1 MPLHGKLVV
10 LKRSGRDGT
19 ELPLTATCVFGRAP
33 ECDIRIQVP
42 EVSKEHCRIELNEN
56 KEVILTNLSLVN
68 PTRIN
73 GKVIQ
78 QSKRLNHGDVITV
91 IGRSF
96 RFEYAP
102 EPTPKKKREFTTVCE
117 TLQDQQ
123 LKDPPGPQESE
134 QKEQSC
140 LKDGTNTANL
150 QSSKDQCIGDAENET
165 FSPGLEQENPSE
177 KECVSPFCELYQMI
191 KQNFS
196 TKSPWKP
203 ARGVQ
208 LKTLTSRREC
218 QKSVQGEV
226 DADECTPAPNEYLPK
241 SATPKSIRQCGKL
254 NTILTSE
261 NTGLSLSV
269 DNMSASPARKK
280 VEDASQQA
288 VTPAQQTV
296 KKGRHSCQS
305 PAQQPKTPVILEDQP
320 MTASQMKTPKRF
332 STEEVVQQIL
342 SQDTSAEVHNV
353 SIEKSL
359 DGTKTRRSKGAN
371 SESTP
376 SQCAALTPV
385 TQSGS
390 PSPAHRFSSGSA
402 QARGQNAESSSEV
415 ISGFSPKPKVT
426 DSSLRTSPRTAGK
439 KLSVSDVLC
448 ELESAAPSSGG
459 KKGDKSSSGKKRKSG
474 DLISELPQPKR
485 KRVSFGG
492 QLSPEL
498 FDKRLPPNSP
508 LRKGA
513 TPGRRSLSMLKK
525 QQSLL
530 RRASAIGLI
539 QEVHADR
546 SGSKSP
552 VCPEKKTF
560 IKGVSSRSR
569 TPSPVKKSSSSK
581 AKTPSPSS
589 QRSSKMKPEALPKNC
604 EAERSPN
611 HKSSSTTVKS
621 SLQNRC
627 LSSSEADFLS
637 LEKKKSSLP
646 VSQTS
651 ISVSSENVA
660 TQLQSRGTPCS
671 RKSLG
676 TEQKPSS
683 KTTSPDRKSLSIND
697 FLSGQ
702 TSTVRGRFSVSRIE
716 TPSPVAD
723 KSVAASES
731 IASEVSGFVTP
742 KVPLR
747 RKSLKS
753 SKKTPKSLQ
762 KSALEIFRRRKSG
775 ASRANLNVL
784 SSWADIVKFG
794 ASKPQA
800 GVVAKKQKTRGKA
813 VKKAVILKPKT
824 PAQKIKDHFS
834 TGHAASPATIVVGK
848 AHLRTVMPAGC
859 APKLV
864 PNVVLLKNMKV
875 NEDLTGVAEMF
886 STPVNLRQKTIEAR
900 VHHFPKTPQDV
911 PGLTSAEVSVM
922 KTPEETGE
930 MLVSPLSVVNMAKQ
944 GSYNDEAVLRLFSDD
959 QEFNFTCDD
968 SVRRKSERL
977 ANANVHDSETN
988 PVRYT
993 KQVAVIGRKI
1003 KTPKLKH
1010 EAVMPLTGV
1019 KRLKTPKQKM
1029 QQVEDLRGIKML
1041 LKTPKDP
1048 KMNEELSLI
1057 AVKKLLKTPKVK
1069 GQPVEDMIGIQRLMK
1084 TPKTKTP
1091 PLICTTGMK
1100 RLMCTPKP
1108 KSKPVED
1115 LVGVKRLMRTP
1126 KQKNEPVE
1134 DMVGVKRLM
1143 QTPRQKNE
1151 PVEDMVGVKRLMQTP
1166 RQKNKPVEDMVGV
1179 KRLMRT
1185 PKQKGKPVESKFGI
1199 AKLMK
1204 SPRQKAAATV
1214 EDYTGLQELMQDP
1227 VEYYVKADMVSEN
1240 PSLSDHGKVLTCA
1253 DTAIISEQPV
1263 KLFKDVQSDDPKKI
1277 ARRRPT
1283 ETVDDIE
1290 GCSTAMSSDSVLP
1303 NVRPKRGTKVSH
1315 GHSST
1320 LKVEVN
1326 KDRVASPAKPT
1337 RGRKAKPVE
1346 EFIKDEAAR
1355 NLSQNMTNHLSKQCD
1370 EGDTSTQVLS
1380 PKSIAP
1386 VQAFVKGRCTR
1397 KAAVILEN
1405 LSCSGPV
1412 RKIGSTLKVE
1422 VNQDRAASPAK
1433 LTRGRKAKPVEEFI
1447 KDEAARNL
1455 GQNMTNHL
1463 SKQCDEGDTSTQV
1476 LSPKS
1481 IAPVQ
1486 AFVKGRCTRKAAV
1499 ILENLSCSGPVRK
1512 IGSTL
1517 KVEVNQDRVASPAK
1531 LTRGRKAKPVEE
1543 FIKDEAARNLGQ
1555 NMTNHLSKQCDEG
1568 DTSTQVLSPK
1578 SIAPV
1583 QAFVKGRCTRK
1594 AAVILENLSCSGPV
1608 RKIGSTLKVEVNQD
1622 RVASPAKLTRGRKA
1636 KPVEEFMKDQAAR
1649 NLPSSGPVRK
1659 IGRGKMAKQSG
1670 EQKVILETIIKAE
1683 CVEALPPSLPEVTED
1698 QKHVNLSLG
1707 TKSNRGRKVKL
1718 DTKDGSS
1725 SEHSLEISIGQQ
1737 KDANSDN
1744 VATELQLPTSVVKC
1758 RRGRLASTVV
1768 KNTEQ
1773 PSLVEPPSK
1782 RTRHGAIDFTSQAAI
1797 PSVPSSRPEQAS
1809 KVAKSL
1815 DVVEG
1820 TTCVQPETFVEC
1832 ETKSVKKTRG
1842 SRKTGKI
1849 LDSRIVNIAVGTP
1862 SKGHETPL
1870 PLVDPSVSDDI
1881 AIEIPKKVNKKGKA
1895 TSQSKSNK
1903 ANRTSVEEAIDM
1915 NAEGGQDISKKAV
1928 TWSKEVHGETAEPL
1942 DVERQEAANH
1952 LLKTRR
1958 GRVVKKGNSQVRE
1971 PPEPV
1976 SEDAARFEKAARPLR
1991 KSRVSN
1997 LKPSQPGTDIDVPAA
2012 KQGTRRKLASEEM
2025 SKELPLDA
2033 ESFAESS
2040 KTSLTSKW
2048 TRRKAPNVEVKT
2060 EANTDKRS
2068 RASAK
2073 KAEKALEDV
2082 PTADVPQPVT
2092 RGRKRV
2098 GQHIIPLPEPESSE
2112 RKSLDKEDSGI
2123 TESTAKASNPETRRR
2138 GKSQTK
2144 PDAPS
2149 ATEAR
2154 PVRCRKR
2161 K

>member
-102 EPTPKKKREFTTVCE
+102 EPTPKKKREFTT
-117 TLQDQQ
+117 DQQ

-134 QKEQSC
+134 Q
-140 LKDGTNTANL
+140 
-150 QSSKDQCIGDAENET
+150 
-165 FSPGLEQENPSE
+165 
-177 KECVSPFCELYQMI
+177 
-191 KQNFS
+191 
-196 TKSPWKP
+196 
-203 ARGVQ
+203 
-208 LKTLTSRREC
+208 
-218 QKSVQGEV
+218 
-226 DADECTPAPNEYLPK
+226 
-241 SATPKSIRQCGKL
+241 
-254 NTILTSE
+254 
-261 NTGLSLSV
+261 
-269 DNMSASPARKK
+269 
-280 VEDASQQA
+280 
-288 VTPAQQTV
+288 
-296 KKGRHSCQS
+296 
-305 PAQQPKTPVILEDQP
+305 
-320 MTASQMKTPKRF
+320 
-332 STEEVVQQIL
+332 
-342 SQDTSAEVHNV
+342 
-353 SIEKSL
+353 
-359 DGTKTRRSKGAN
+359 
-371 SESTP
+371 
-376 SQCAALTPV
+376 
-385 TQSGS
+385 
-390 PSPAHRFSSGSA
+390 
-402 QARGQNAESSSEV
+402 
-415 ISGFSPKPKVT
+415 
-426 DSSLRTSPRTAGK
+426 
-439 KLSVSDVLC
+439 
-448 ELESAAPSSGG
+448 
-459 KKGDKSSSGKKRKSG
+459 KGDKSSSGKKRKSG

-875 NEDLTGVAEMF
+875 NEDLTG
-886 STPVNLRQKTIEAR
+886 
-900 VHHFPKTPQDV
+900 
-911 PGLTSAEVSVM
+911 
-922 KTPEETGE
+922 E

-1227 VEYYVKADMVSEN
+1227 VEYYVKADMQKQATQKLAEEEN
-1240 PSLSDHGKVLTCA
+1240 HKQNLMLQVP
-1253 DTAIISEQPV
+1253 Q
-1263 KLFKDVQSDDPKKI
+1263 
-1277 ARRRPT
+1277 
-1283 ETVDDIE
+1283 
-1290 GCSTAMSSDSVLP
+1290 
-1303 NVRPKRGTKVSH
+1303 KRG
-1315 GHSST
+1315 
-1320 LKVEVN
+1320 
-1326 KDRVASPAKPT
+1326 
-1337 RGRKAKPVE
+1337 
-1346 EFIKDEAAR
+1346 
-1355 NLSQNMTNHLSKQCD
+1355 Q
-1370 EGDTSTQVLS
+1370 
-1380 PKSIAP
+1380 
-1386 VQAFVKGRCTR
+1386 
-1397 KAAVILEN
+1397 
-1405 LSCSGPV
+1405 
-1412 RKIGSTLKVE
+1412 
-1422 VNQDRAASPAK
+1422 
-1433 LTRGRKAKPVEEFI
+1433 
-1447 KDEAARNL
+1447 
-1455 GQNMTNHL
+1455 
-1463 SKQCDEGDTSTQV
+1463 
-1476 LSPKS
+1476 
-1481 IAPVQ
+1481 
-1486 AFVKGRCTRKAAV
+1486 
-1499 ILENLSCSGPVRK
+1499 
-1512 IGSTL
+1512 
-1517 KVEVNQDRVASPAK
+1517 
-1531 LTRGRKAKPVEE
+1531 
-1543 FIKDEAARNLGQ
+1543 
-1555 NMTNHLSKQCDEG
+1555 
-1568 DTSTQVLSPK
+1568 
-1578 SIAPV
+1578 
-1583 QAFVKGRCTRK
+1583 
-1594 AAVILENLSCSGPV
+1594 
-1608 RKIGSTLKVEVNQD
+1608 
-1622 RVASPAKLTRGRKA
+1622 
-1636 KPVEEFMKDQAAR
+1636 
-1649 NLPSSGPVRK
+1649 
-1659 IGRGKMAKQSG
+1659 
-1670 EQKVILETIIKAE
+1670 
-1683 CVEALPPSLPEVTED
+1683 
-1698 QKHVNLSLG
+1698 
-1707 TKSNRGRKVKL
+1707 
-1718 DTKDGSS
+1718 
-1725 SEHSLEISIGQQ
+1725 
-1737 KDANSDN
+1737 
-1744 VATELQLPTSVVKC
+1744 
-1758 RRGRLASTVV
+1758 
-1768 KNTEQ
+1768 
-1773 PSLVEPPSK
+1773 
-1782 RTRHGAIDFTSQAAI
+1782 
-1797 PSVPSSRPEQAS
+1797 
-1809 KVAKSL
+1809 
-1815 DVVEG
+1815 
-1820 TTCVQPETFVEC
+1820 
-1832 ETKSVKKTRG
+1832 
-1842 SRKTGKI
+1842 
-1849 LDSRIVNIAVGTP
+1849 
-1862 SKGHETPL
+1862 
-1870 PLVDPSVSDDI
+1870 
-1881 AIEIPKKVNKKGKA
+1881 
-1895 TSQSKSNK
+1895 
-1903 ANRTSVEEAIDM
+1903 
-1915 NAEGGQDISKKAV
+1915 
-1928 TWSKEVHGETAEPL
+1928 
-1942 DVERQEAANH
+1942 
-1952 LLKTRR
+1952 
-1958 GRVVKKGNSQVRE
+1958 
-1971 PPEPV
+1971 
-1976 SEDAARFEKAARPLR
+1976 
-1991 KSRVSN
+1991 
-1997 LKPSQPGTDIDVPAA
+1997 
-2012 KQGTRRKLASEEM
+2012 
-2025 SKELPLDA
+2025 LDA
-2033 ESFAESS
+2033 ES
-2040 KTSLTSKW
+2040 TPG
-2048 TRRKAPNVEVKT
+2048 RRDNGIKGGEFST
-2060 EANTDKRS
+2060 GCR
-2068 RASAK
+2068 
-2073 KAEKALEDV
+2073 
-2082 PTADVPQPVT
+2082 Q
-2092 RGRKRV
+2092 
-2098 GQHIIPLPEPESSE
+2098 GQAAFH
-2112 RKSLDKEDSGI
+2112 
-2123 TESTAKASNPETRRR
+2123 
-2138 GKSQTK
+2138 
-2144 PDAPS
+2144 
-2149 ATEAR
+2149 
-2154 PVRCRKR
+2154 
-2161 K
+2161 

>member
-1422 VNQDRAASPAK
+1422 VNQDR
-1433 LTRGRKAKPVEEFI
+1433 
-1447 KDEAARNL
+1447 
-1455 GQNMTNHL
+1455 
-1463 SKQCDEGDTSTQV
+1463 
-1476 LSPKS
+1476 
-1481 IAPVQ
+1481 
-1486 AFVKGRCTRKAAV
+1486 
-1499 ILENLSCSGPVRK
+1499 
-1512 IGSTL
+1512 
-1517 KVEVNQDRVASPAK
+1517 
-1531 LTRGRKAKPVEE
+1531 
-1543 FIKDEAARNLGQ
+1543 
-1555 NMTNHLSKQCDEG
+1555 
-1568 DTSTQVLSPK
+1568 
-1578 SIAPV
+1578 
-1583 QAFVKGRCTRK
+1583 
-1594 AAVILENLSCSGPV
+1594 
-1608 RKIGSTLKVEVNQD
+1608 
-1622 RVASPAKLTRGRKA
+1622 VASPAKLTRGRKA

>member
-1355 NLSQNMTNHLSKQCD
+1355 NL
-1370 EGDTSTQVLS
+1370 
-1380 PKSIAP
+1380 
-1386 VQAFVKGRCTR
+1386 
-1397 KAAVILEN
+1397 
-1405 LSCSGPV
+1405 
-1412 RKIGSTLKVE
+1412 
-1422 VNQDRAASPAK
+1422 
-1433 LTRGRKAKPVEEFI
+1433 
-1447 KDEAARNL
+1447 